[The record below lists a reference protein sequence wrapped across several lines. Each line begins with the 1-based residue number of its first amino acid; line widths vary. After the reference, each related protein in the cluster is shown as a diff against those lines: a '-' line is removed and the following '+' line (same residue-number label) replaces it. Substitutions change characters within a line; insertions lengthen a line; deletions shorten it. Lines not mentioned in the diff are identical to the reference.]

1 MLLAA
6 ALLAALAAIAV
17 AAAAWRQTSRA
28 RQELQV
34 ARNRLARI
42 DEHPPLGEPH
52 GTFGAEAL
60 RREVRVSFE
69 AQAKRDDRAA
79 LAQLLVDFRDLAGAE
94 EAIFWRWYPDRDSLA
109 PAVWSSETTRPA
121 FFSIT
126 EWAPLVQ
133 WSAEGG
139 VIQTVG
145 QDEVVHVGAAPVRR
159 GDTLMGVLSLTHRT
173 GLGWNRTSLR
183 DWLPRLADQ
192 LGTVQELV
200 DLRRRYGRH
209 MRQGQALL
217 DAVQR
222 LQGGKTGEGLARALC
237 ETAINV
243 SGARGVA
250 LVRWNADAES
260 GELSFATEGTG
271 LRFPTAIDGG
281 SIVAEA
287 CRVGTVQV
295 LEDARTATLARAL
308 YGVPR
313 NVPEPG
319 SVGIIP
325 LAKDGRTLGALVLES
340 ADVTGDSKGLS
351 IEDARPLTV
360 LGAVVAGQ
368 LELVWQFA
376 EVDKRA
382 RTDPLTGLWNRHH
395 FGEQLQRTLN
405 EADRYDA
412 PVSLVLVDID
422 HFKRV
427 NDTWGHEAGDSV
439 LKQVARILQD
449 GVRAVDICVRYG
461 GEEIAMLL
469 PKTDS
474 DHAVEVA
481 ERLRARIAAQP
492 VRHGRSE
499 IPVTASF
506 GVATYPETVKVRDQL
521 FPASDKAL
529 YIAKHEGRNRVRA
542 KPATKGRATS

>member
-17 AAAAWRQTSRA
+17 AVAAMRQAARA
-28 RQELQV
+28 KKELEA
-34 ARNRLARI
+34 ARGRLARI
-42 DEHPPLGEPH
+42 DAEMPRPEQHP
-52 GTFGAEAL
+52 TVGAKAL
-60 RREVRVSFE
+60 RRDVRVSFE
-69 AQAKRDDRAA
+69 VSEARADRAV
-79 LAQLLVDFRDLAGAE
+79 LVQLLIDFRDVSGAE
-94 EAIFWRWYPDRDSLA
+94 EAIFWRWLPERDSLA
-109 PAVWSSETTRPA
+109 PAVWSSEGTRPS

-145 QDEVVHVGAAPVRR
+145 QEELVHVGAAPIRR
-159 GDTLMGVLSLTHRT
+159 GETLMGVLSLTHRT
-173 GLGWNRTSLR
+173 GLGWTRTSLR

-192 LGTVQELV
+192 FGTVQELV
-200 DLRRRYGRH
+200 DVRRRYGRH

-222 LQGGKTGEGLARALC
+222 LQGHSTGEGLARAFC
-237 ETAINV
+237 ETAIDV
-243 SGARGVA
+243 SGARA
-250 LVRWNADAES
+250 ASLVRWSAEGDA
-260 GELSFATEGTG
+260 GELAFATESAG
-271 LRFPTAIDGG
+271 LRAPAPIDSA
-281 SIVAEA
+281 SIVAES
-287 CRVGTVQV
+287 CRAGTLQV
-295 LEDARTATLARAL
+295 LEDSRTAALGRAL

-313 NVPEPG
+313 SIQEPG
-319 SVGIIP
+319 SVAIVP
-325 LAKDGRTLGALVLES
+325 LVKDGRTLGALVLEAVEAKALTLDES
-340 ADVTGDSKGLS
+340 
-351 IEDARPLTV
+351 RPLTV
-360 LGAVVAGQ
+360 LAAIVASS

-382 RTDPLTGLWNRHH
+382 RTDQLTGLWNRHH

-405 EADRYDA
+405 EADRYGTQ
-412 PVSLVLVDID
+412 VSLVLVDID

-427 NDTWGHEAGDSV
+427 NDTWGHEAGDAV
-439 LKQVARILQD
+439 LRQVARILQD
-449 GVRAVDICVRYG
+449 GVRSVDICVRYG
-461 GEEIAMLL
+461 GEEIALL
-469 PKTDS
+469 LAQTDS
-474 DHAVEVA
+474 EHAVEVA

-492 VRHGRSE
+492 LRHGGAE

-542 KPATKGRATS
+542 KPATRGRTAS

>member
-17 AAAAWRQTSRA
+17 AAAALRQTSRA
-28 RQELQV
+28 RQELEST
-34 ARNRLARI
+34 RKRLARI
-42 DEHPPLGEPH
+42 EEPPKSDAPID
-52 GTFGAEAL
+52 AKSL

-69 AQAKRDDRAA
+69 AQAKRDDRAS

-94 EAIFWRWYPDRDSLA
+94 EAIFWRWQPDRDSLA
-109 PAVWSSETTRPA
+109 PGVWSSDTTRPA

-139 VIQTVG
+139 VVQTVG
-145 QDEVVHVGAAPVRR
+145 QEEIVHVGAAPVRR
-159 GDTLMGVLSLTHRT
+159 GDTLMGVLSLTHRN

-192 LGTVQELV
+192 LGAVQELV

-209 MRQGQALL
+209 MRHGQALL

-222 LQGGKTGEGLARALC
+222 LQGGKAGEGLPLTVC
-237 ETAINV
+237 ETALDV
-243 SGARGVA
+243 SGARGAA
-250 LVRWNADAES
+250 LVRWSADGDS
-260 GELSFATEGTG
+260 GELFFATEGAG
-271 LRFPTAIDGG
+271 LRFPGPIDGG

-287 CRVGTVQV
+287 CRLGTVQV

-313 NVPEPG
+313 SVPEPG
-319 SVGIIP
+319 SVAIIP

-340 ADVTGDSKGLS
+340 GDVTGESKGLS
-351 IEDARPLTV
+351 MDEARPLTV

-368 LELVWQFA
+368 LELVWQLA
-376 EVDKRA
+376 EVDMRA

-405 EADRYDA
+405 EADRYGA

-474 DHAVEVA
+474 DRAVEVA
-481 ERLRARIAAQP
+481 ERLRTRIAAQP
-492 VRHGRSE
+492 VKHGRSE

-542 KPATKGRATS
+542 KPATKGRTTS

>member
-6 ALLAALAAIAV
+6 ALIAALAAIAV
-17 AAAAWRQTSRA
+17 AVAAMRQSGRA
-28 RQELQV
+28 RKELEA
-34 ARNRLARI
+34 ARSRLARI
-42 DEHPPLGEPH
+42 DADVPRPEQHS
-52 GTFGAEAL
+52 TVSAKAL
-60 RREVRVSFE
+60 RRDVRVSFE
-69 AQAKRDDRAA
+69 AIEARADRAV
-79 LAQLLVDFRDLAGAE
+79 LVQLLIDFRDVSGAE
-94 EAIFWRWYPDRDSLA
+94 EAIFWRWLPERDSLA
-109 PAVWSSETTRPA
+109 PAIWSSEGTRPS

-145 QDEVVHVGAAPVRR
+145 HEELVHVGAAPIRR
-159 GDTLMGVLSLTHRT
+159 GETLMGVLSLTHRT
-173 GLGWNRTSLR
+173 GLGWTRTSLR

-200 DLRRRYGRH
+200 DVRRRYGRH

-222 LQGGKTGEGLARALC
+222 LQGHSTGEGLARAFC
-237 ETAINV
+237 DTALDV
-243 SGARGVA
+243 SGARA
-250 LVRWNADAES
+250 ASLVRWSSEADA
-260 GELSFATEGTG
+260 GELVFATDAAG
-271 LRFPTAIDGG
+271 LRAPASIDSA
-281 SIVAEA
+281 SIVAES
-287 CRVGTVQV
+287 CRAGKLQV
-295 LEDARTATLARAL
+295 LEDSRTAFLARGL

-313 NVPEPG
+313 SIQEPG
-319 SVGIIP
+319 SVAIVP
-325 LAKDGRTLGALVLES
+325 LVKDARTLGALVLEAEEAKALTLEES
-340 ADVTGDSKGLS
+340 
-351 IEDARPLTV
+351 RPLTV
-360 LGAVVAGQ
+360 LAAIVASS

-382 RTDPLTGLWNRHH
+382 RTDQLTGLWNRHH

-405 EADRYDA
+405 EADRYGTQ
-412 PVSLVLVDID
+412 VSLVLVDID

-427 NDTWGHEAGDSV
+427 NDTWGHEAGDAV
-439 LKQVARILQD
+439 LRQVARILQD
-449 GVRAVDICVRYG
+449 GVRSVDICVRYG
-461 GEEIAMLL
+461 GEEIALL
-469 PKTDS
+469 LAQTDS
-474 DHAVEVA
+474 EHAVEVA
-481 ERLRARIAAQP
+481 ERLRARICAQP
-492 VRHGRSE
+492 LRHGGAE

-542 KPATKGRATS
+542 KPATRGRTAS

>member
-17 AAAAWRQTSRA
+17 AAAALRQTSRA
-28 RQELQV
+28 RRELQT
-34 ARNRLARI
+34 ARNRLARNEELPKS
-42 DEHPPLGEPH
+42 DQVPVD
-52 GTFGAEAL
+52 AKSL
-60 RREVRVSFE
+60 RRDVRVSFE
-69 AQAKRDDRAA
+69 VDQARADRAV
-79 LAQLLVDFRDLAGAE
+79 LAQLLINFRDLAQAE
-94 EAIFWRWYPDRDSLA
+94 EAIFWRWIPERDLLA
-109 PAVWSSETTRPA
+109 PAIWSSETTRPS

-139 VIQTVG
+139 IIQTVG
-145 QDEVVHVGAAPVRR
+145 QEEVVHVGAAPITR
-159 GDTLMGVLSLTHRT
+159 GDTLMGVLSLTHRR
-173 GLGWNRTSLR
+173 GLEWNRTKLR

-192 LGTVQELV
+192 FATVQELV
-200 DLRRRYGRH
+200 DVRRRSGRH
-209 MRQGQALL
+209 MRQGQVLL
-217 DAVQR
+217 DAVRR
-222 LQGGKTGEGLARALC
+222 LEGGKAGEGLPRALC
-237 ETAINV
+237 ETALDV
-243 SGARGVA
+243 SGARGAA
-250 LVRWNADAES
+250 LVRWTPDGES

-271 LRFPTAIDGG
+271 LKYPAAIDGG

-287 CRVGTVQV
+287 CRLGAVQV
-295 LEDARTATLARAL
+295 LEDARSATLARAL

-313 NVPEPG
+313 SVPEPG
-319 SVGIIP
+319 SVAIIP
-325 LAKDGRTLGALVLES
+325 LTKDGRTLGALVLES
-340 ADVTGDSKGLS
+340 SDVTGESKGLS
-351 IEDARPLTV
+351 MEEARPLTV

-382 RTDPLTGLWNRHH
+382 RTDPLTGLFNRHH
-395 FGEQLQRTLN
+395 FGEHLQRTLN
-405 EADRYDA
+405 EADRYEA

-422 HFKRV
+422 NFKRV
-427 NDTWGHEAGDSV
+427 NDTWGNEAGDAV

-449 GVRAVDICVRYG
+449 GVRAVDVCVRYG

-469 PKTDS
+469 PKTPS
-474 DHAVEVA
+474 ERAVEVA
-481 ERLRARIAAQP
+481 ERLRARIASQP
-492 VRHGRSE
+492 VKHGRSE

-542 KPATKGRATS
+542 KPATKGRTTS

>member
-17 AAAAWRQTSRA
+17 AVAAMRQSTRA
-28 RQELQV
+28 RRELDS
-34 ARNRLARI
+34 ARTRLARL
-42 DEHPPLGEPH
+42 DTALPH
-52 GTFGAEAL
+52 AEQHNAVGAKAL
-60 RREVRVSFE
+60 RRDIRVSFE
-69 AQAKRDDRAA
+69 VSEARADRAVIV
-79 LAQLLVDFRDLAGAE
+79 QLLIDFRDVSGAE
-94 EAIFWRWYPDRDSLA
+94 EAIFWRWMPERDSLA
-109 PAVWSSETTRPA
+109 PAVWSSEGTRPS

-139 VIQTVG
+139 VVQTIG
-145 QDEVVHVGAAPVRR
+145 HEETVHVGAAPIRR
-159 GDTLMGVLSLTHRT
+159 GETLMGVLSLTHRT
-173 GLGWNRTSLR
+173 GLGWNRNALR

-200 DLRRRYGRH
+200 DVRRRYGRH

-222 LQGGKTGEGLARALC
+222 LQGHSTGEGLARAFC
-237 ETAINV
+237 ETALDV
-243 SGARGVA
+243 SGARA
-250 LVRWNADAES
+250 ASLIRWSSEADS
-260 GELSFATEGTG
+260 GELTFATETTG
-271 LRFPTAIDGG
+271 LRAPAQIDSA
-281 SIVAEA
+281 SIVAEG
-287 CRVGTVQV
+287 CRAGTLQV
-295 LEDARTATLARAL
+295 LEDSRTASLGRGL
-308 YGVPR
+308 YGIPR
-313 NVPEPG
+313 VVQEPG
-319 SVGIIP
+319 SVAVVP
-325 LAKDGRTLGALVLES
+325 LVKDGRTLGALVLE
-340 ADVTGDSKGLS
+340 AAEPKALS
-351 IEDARPLTV
+351 LEESRPLTV
-360 LGAVVAGQ
+360 LAAVVASS

-376 EVDKRA
+376 EVDRRA

-405 EADRYDA
+405 EADRYGTQ
-412 PVSLVLVDID
+412 VSLVLVDID

-449 GVRAVDICVRYG
+449 GVRSVDICVRYG

-469 PKTDS
+469 AQTDS

-481 ERLRARIAAQP
+481 ERLRLRIAGQP
-492 VRHGRSE
+492 VRHGASE
-499 IPVTASF
+499 IAVTASF

-542 KPATKGRATS
+542 KPSSKGRTTG

>member
-17 AAAAWRQTSRA
+17 AVAAMRQAARA
-28 RQELQV
+28 KKELEA
-34 ARNRLARI
+34 ARGRLARI
-42 DEHPPLGEPH
+42 DAEMPRPEQHP
-52 GTFGAEAL
+52 TVGAKAL
-60 RREVRVSFE
+60 RRDVRVSFE
-69 AQAKRDDRAA
+69 VSEARADRAV
-79 LAQLLVDFRDLAGAE
+79 LVQLLIDFRDVSGAE
-94 EAIFWRWYPDRDSLA
+94 EAIFWRWLPERDSLA
-109 PAVWSSETTRPA
+109 PAVWSSEGTRPS

-145 QDEVVHVGAAPVRR
+145 QDELVHVGAAPIRR
-159 GDTLMGVLSLTHRT
+159 GETLMGVLSLTHRT
-173 GLGWNRTSLR
+173 GLGWTRTSLR

-192 LGTVQELV
+192 FGTVQELV
-200 DLRRRYGRH
+200 DVRRRYGRH

-222 LQGGKTGEGLARALC
+222 LQGHSTGEGLARAFC
-237 ETAINV
+237 ETAIDV
-243 SGARGVA
+243 SGARA
-250 LVRWNADAES
+250 ASLVRWSAEGDA
-260 GELSFATEGTG
+260 GELAFATESAG
-271 LRFPTAIDGG
+271 LRAPAPIDSA
-281 SIVAEA
+281 SIVAES
-287 CRVGTVQV
+287 CRAGTLQV
-295 LEDARTATLARAL
+295 LEDSRTAALGRAL

-313 NVPEPG
+313 SIQEPG
-319 SVGIIP
+319 SVAIVP
-325 LAKDGRTLGALVLES
+325 LVKDGRTLGALVLEAVEAKALTLDES
-340 ADVTGDSKGLS
+340 
-351 IEDARPLTV
+351 RPLTV
-360 LGAVVAGQ
+360 LAAIVASS

-382 RTDPLTGLWNRHH
+382 RTDQLTGLWNRHH

-405 EADRYDA
+405 EADRYGTQ
-412 PVSLVLVDID
+412 VSLVLVDID

-427 NDTWGHEAGDSV
+427 NDTWGHEAGDAV
-439 LKQVARILQD
+439 LRQVARILQD
-449 GVRAVDICVRYG
+449 GVRSVDICVRYG
-461 GEEIAMLL
+461 GEEIALL
-469 PKTDS
+469 LAQTDS
-474 DHAVEVA
+474 EHAVEVA

-492 VRHGRSE
+492 LRHGGAE

-542 KPATKGRATS
+542 KPATRGRTAS

>member
-17 AAAAWRQTSRA
+17 AAAAMRQSARA
-28 RQELQV
+28 RQELDA
-34 ARNRLARI
+34 ARTRLARI
-42 DEHPPLGEPH
+42 DAELPRTEQHP
-52 GTFGAEAL
+52 TVGAKAL

-69 AQAKRDDRAA
+69 VQEARADRAVIV
-79 LAQLLVDFRDLAGAE
+79 QLLIDFRDVSGAE
-94 EAIFWRWYPDRDSLA
+94 EAIFWRWLPERDSLA
-109 PAVWSSETTRPA
+109 PAIWSSEGTRPS

-139 VIQTVG
+139 VVQTVG
-145 QDEVVHVGAAPVRR
+145 HEETVHVGAAPIRR
-159 GDTLMGVLSLTHRT
+159 GETLMGVLSLTHRT
-173 GLGWNRTSLR
+173 GLGWSRSALR

-200 DLRRRYGRH
+200 DVRRRSNRN

-222 LQGGKTGEGLARALC
+222 LQGHNTGDGLARAFC
-237 ETAINV
+237 ETALDV
-243 SGARGVA
+243 SGARAAA
-250 LVRWNADAES
+250 LVRWSADADL
-260 GELSFATEGTG
+260 GELVYVTDTTG
-271 LRFPTAIDGG
+271 LRSATPLDG
-281 SIVAEA
+281 SCLVAEA
-287 CRVGTVQV
+287 CRSGKLQV
-295 LEDARTATLARAL
+295 LEDSRRATLERGL

-313 NVPEPG
+313 TVAEPG
-319 SVGIIP
+319 SVAIVP
-325 LAKDGRTLGALVLES
+325 LVKDGRTLGALVLEA
-340 ADVTGDSKGLS
+340 ADAKALTL
-351 IEDARPLTV
+351 EEARNLTV
-360 LGAVVAGQ
+360 LGAVVTSS

-405 EADRYDA
+405 EADRYGT

-449 GVRAVDICVRYG
+449 GVRSVDICVRYG
-461 GEEIAMLL
+461 GEEIALL
-469 PKTDS
+469 LAQTDS
-474 DHAVEVA
+474 EHAVEVA
-481 ERLRARIAAQP
+481 ERLRARICAQP
-492 VRHGRSE
+492 LRHGVAD
-499 IPVTASF
+499 IAVTASF

-542 KPATKGRATS
+542 KPATRGRTAS

>member
-1 MLLAA
+1 
-6 ALLAALAAIAV
+6 
-17 AAAAWRQTSRA
+17 
-28 RQELQV
+28 
-34 ARNRLARI
+34 
-42 DEHPPLGEPH
+42 
-52 GTFGAEAL
+52 
-60 RREVRVSFE
+60 
-69 AQAKRDDRAA
+69 
-79 LAQLLVDFRDLAGAE
+79 
-94 EAIFWRWYPDRDSLA
+94 
-109 PAVWSSETTRPA
+109 VWSSDGTRPS

-145 QDEVVHVGAAPVRR
+145 QDELVHVGAAPVRR
-159 GDTLMGVLSLTHRT
+159 GETLMGVLSLTHRN
-173 GLGWNRTSLR
+173 GLGWSRTALR

-217 DAVQR
+217 DAVRR
-222 LQGGKTGEGLARALC
+222 LQGGKFGEGLARALC
-237 ETAINV
+237 DTAIEV
-243 SGARGVA
+243 SGARGA
-250 LVRWNADAES
+250 TLVRWSADADA
-260 GELSFATEGTG
+260 GELCFATEGTG
-271 LRFPTAIDGG
+271 LKPPTTLDAN
-281 SIVAEA
+281 SLVAEA
-287 CRVGTVQV
+287 CRSGALQV
-295 LEDARTATLARAL
+295 LEDARSATLGRAL

-313 NVPEPG
+313 VIQEPG
-319 SVGIIP
+319 SVAIVP
-325 LAKDGRTLGALVLES
+325 LLKEGRTLGALVLEGTEVK
-340 ADVTGDSKGLS
+340 ALTT
-351 IEDARPLTV
+351 EEARPLTV
-360 LGAVVAGQ
+360 LGAVVAGS
-368 LELVWQFA
+368 LELVWQFD

-405 EADRYDA
+405 EADRYGT
-412 PVSLVLVDID
+412 PVSLVLMDID

-439 LKQVARILQD
+439 IKQVARILQD

-474 DHAVEVA
+474 ERAVEVA

-492 VRHGRSE
+492 VRHGRTE

-542 KPATKGRATS
+542 KPATKGRTTS